1 MSKGMNTEQITATVA
16 SASIA
21 SDLLL
26 HWMNYGIPRV
36 WDVGTYSTAEG
47 MQNIAT
53 ITGVGTIATTSG
65 IASEELKV
73 TIDAMPEPYDRLIA
87 RAAVASSFL
96 STKSFAQ
103 ASALGIYSLFITN
116 GFSEAL
122 SYTGRQLAPSLI
134 ANSVM
139 AFIIPYAASN

>member
-1 MSKGMNTEQITATVA
+1 MSSGMNTEQITAIVA

-21 SDLLL
+21 SDLAL
-26 HWMNYGIPRV
+26 HYVNYGVPRV
-36 WDVGTYSTAEG
+36 WDVSTYTTAQG
-47 MQNIAT
+47 LQNITT
-53 ITGVGTIATTSG
+53 IVGVGTIATTSG

-96 STKSFAQ
+96 SSKAMAQ
-103 ASALGIYSLFITN
+103 ATALGIYSLFITN

-122 SYTGRQLAPSLI
+122 SYTGRQLAPTLL
-134 ANSVM
+134 ANSVL
-139 AFIIPYAASN
+139 AFIVPYASSN

>member
-1 MSKGMNTEQITATVA
+1 MSKGMNTQEIAAVVS

-21 SDLLL
+21 SDLAIHIL
-26 HWMNYGIPRV
+26 NYGFPKV
-36 WDVGTYSTAEG
+36 WDVSTYSTPAG

-53 ITGVGTIATTSG
+53 IVGAGTTATTSG

-96 STKSFAQ
+96 SSKAMAQ
-103 ASALGIYSLFITN
+103 ATALGIYSMFIPN
-116 GFSEAL
+116 GFSEAF
-122 SYTGRQLAPSLI
+122 SYAGRQLAPTLL
-134 ANSVM
+134 ANSVL
-139 AFIIPYAASN
+139 AFIVPYATSN